1 MGLRRDSGE
10 HHLSADIDPQVAA
23 ARAFLAKK
31 EYPFTVEDPST
42 GEKLACVFR
51 DVGHSELLDTA
62 DEKETDKKKLTY
74 KLVSAALVSPKLT
87 PEDLANGKASV
98 VNQIVQQYN
107 TLFLRPRP
115 KSEPS
120 TASSSSTT

>member
-1 MGLRRDSGE
+1 MNGE
-10 HHLSADIDPQVAA
+10 IDPELAA

-51 DVGHSELLDTA
+51 DVGHSELLDSA

-74 KLVSAALVSPKLT
+74 KLVSSALVSPRLT

-98 VNQIVQQYN
+98 VNLIVQQYN
-107 TLFLRPRP
+107 ALFLRPRP
-115 KSEPS
+115 KPEPS
-120 TASSSSTT
+120 TATSSSTT